1 MISETVAIYAGVF
14 SKNPYIKGM
23 ERAFALS
30 TLFLSNKANANS
42 TEIPPQFKEMM
53 VQIHQIVVLLVI
65 VHQIVLHQMI
75 VVVITHKNHRHHH

>member
-42 TEIPPQFKEMM
+42 TEIPPPIQGNDGINSSDNDASSDNSSDPNTPSPKP
-53 VQIHQIVVLLVI
+53 
-65 VHQIVLHQMI
+65 
-75 VVVITHKNHRHHH
+75 